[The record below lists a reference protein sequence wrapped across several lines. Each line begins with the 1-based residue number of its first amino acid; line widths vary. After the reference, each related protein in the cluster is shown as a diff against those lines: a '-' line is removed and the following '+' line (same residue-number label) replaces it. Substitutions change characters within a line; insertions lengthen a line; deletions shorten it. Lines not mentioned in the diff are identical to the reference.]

1 LPHIVWHLPQHGRRV
16 IFRTQSLNNK
26 NRVNLIVRYK
36 LQQKLWLLDL
46 ATFIIALIVGILYER
61 IGAEILL
68 LTSIASGL
76 SSFFILIVIAYKM
89 ISNIFKS

>member
-1 LPHIVWHLPQHGRRV
+1 M
-16 IFRTQSLNNK
+16 
-26 NRVNLIVRYK
+26 
-36 LQQKLWLLDL
+36 QKLWLLDL
-46 ATFIIALIVGILYER
+46 ATF
-61 IGAEILL
+61 GAEMLL

>member
-1 LPHIVWHLPQHGRRV
+1 M
-16 IFRTQSLNNK
+16 
-26 NRVNLIVRYK
+26 
-36 LQQKLWLLDL
+36 QKLWLLDL
-46 ATFIIALIVGILYER
+46 ATFVIAFIVGILYER
-61 IGAEILL
+61 IGAEMLL